1 MDPGPAEE
9 DEDRPVHP
17 AVHLV
22 EAVWEADHQARR
34 ARAAAVQTFQV

>member
-1 MDPGPAEE
+1 MDPGQAEE

-22 EAVWEADHQARR
+22 EAVWEADRQAHR
-34 ARAAAVQTFQV
+34 ARVAAVQTCQS